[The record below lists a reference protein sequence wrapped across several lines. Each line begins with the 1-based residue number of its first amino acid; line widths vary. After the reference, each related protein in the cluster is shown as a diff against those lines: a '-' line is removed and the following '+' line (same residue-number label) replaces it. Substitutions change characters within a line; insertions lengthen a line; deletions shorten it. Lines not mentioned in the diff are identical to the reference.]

1 MFIQKSGKK
10 FRLVDRYKDP
20 LTGKLKRITIGIP
33 DKRKSTVKEA
43 SIKLN
48 RMIEKKIGEV
58 QQGNIVHGI
67 TLGRVLDEY
76 EKETSP
82 RIRRST
88 YYNHLTMAKHL
99 RAAIGEDALVEK
111 ITPKVITNFVESLMY
126 GDRNISS
133 GYASKYKYFF
143 HTIMEYAVKQAYIK
157 NNPVDKVEI
166 DYKTPVSGVKI
177 QNKFLEQSEL
187 EELLK
192 YAYAHNTT
200 YAQLCD
206 WLYLTG
212 SRIGEATSLNFNDV
226 HQQGNHWVVEITG
239 TLDYDHVKIADQRK
253 ADNPKTATSVR
264 TVILPEKAIKIY
276 QARVE
281 ETGGRGFLFCTAN
294 GTPIQSSALNTFLRN
309 AKKKLGIDKPLSSHI
324 FRHTHISKLAEL
336 GVPIYVIQQ
345 RVGHADSKVT
355 RQIYLHVTQK
365 AIEQEASKLDK
376 L

>member
-1 MFIQKSGKK
+1 MFIQRSGKK

-48 RMIEKKIGEV
+48 RMIETKISEI

-67 TLGRVLDEY
+67 TLGQVLDEY
-76 EKETSP
+76 EKETSS

-88 YYNHLTMAKHL
+88 YYNHLTMAKNL
-99 RAAIGEDALVEK
+99 RTEIGEDALIEK
-111 ITPKVITNFVESLMY
+111 ITPKVITNFIESLMY

-133 GYASKYKYFF
+133 GYASKYKSFV
-143 HTIMEYAVKQAYIK
+143 HTIMEFAIKQAYIK

-166 DYKTPVSGVKI
+166 NYKTPISGAKI

-187 EELLK
+187 DELLK

-200 YAQLCD
+200 YAQLCE

-226 HQQGNHWVVEITG
+226 HRQGNHWVVDITG
-239 TLDYDHVKIADQRK
+239 TLDYDHVKIADQKK

-276 QARVE
+276 QARIE
-281 ETGGRGFLFCTAN
+281 ETGGRGFIFCTAN

-309 AKKKLGIDKPLSSHI
+309 AKKKLGIDKPISSHI

-365 AIEQEASKLDK
+365 AIEKEASKLDK

>member
-48 RMIEKKIGEV
+48 RMIETKISEI

-67 TLGRVLDEY
+67 TLGQVLDEY
-76 EKETSP
+76 EKETSS
-82 RIRRST
+82 RVRRST
-88 YYNHLTMAKHL
+88 YYNHLTMAKNL

-111 ITPKVITNFVESLMY
+111 ITPKVITNFIESLMY

-133 GYASKYKYFF
+133 GYASKYKYFV
-143 HTIMEYAVKQAYIK
+143 HTIMEFAIKQAYIK

-166 DYKTPVSGVKI
+166 DYKTPISGAKI

-187 EELLK
+187 DELLK

-200 YAQLCD
+200 YAQLCE

-239 TLDYDHVKIADQRK
+239 TLDYDHVKIADQK
-253 ADNPKTATSVR
+253 KTDNPKTATSVR

-276 QARVE
+276 QARVK

-365 AIEQEASKLDK
+365 AIEQEANKLDK